1 MGYNSRIIGVS
12 NQTDCWSRFY
22 YHLIFAQEVMSMA
35 SVTKEVS
42 MAGHNEE
49 SLFELE
55 RAEADTD
62 E

>member
-12 NQTDCWSRFY
+12 NQTDCWSLFY
-22 YHLIFAQEVMSMA
+22 CWLIFAQEVMSMA

-42 MAGHNEE
+42 MAGCNEK

>member
-1 MGYNSRIIGVS
+1 
-12 NQTDCWSRFY
+12 
-22 YHLIFAQEVMSMA
+22 MA
-35 SVTKEVS
+35 SVTKEVAR
-42 MAGHNEE
+42 AGHNEK